1 MVNHGKEIVMKK
13 WKSTVMGVTAA
24 SARPDWR
31 GYLVLGIV
39 LSGPFLAVAFG
50 VEFALRWGVQP

>member
-1 MVNHGKEIVMKK
+1 MKK
-13 WKSTVMGVTAA
+13 WKTTVMGVTAA

-39 LSGPFLAVAFG
+39 FSGPFVAVAFG
-50 VEFALRWGVQP
+50 VEFALRWGIQP

>member
-1 MVNHGKEIVMKK
+1 MKK
-13 WKSTVMGVTAA
+13 WNNTVMGVTAA

-39 LSGPFLAVAFG
+39 FSGPFMTVLFG
-50 VEFALRWGVQP
+50 VEFALRWGFHP